1 MRRFEACDFALLAAF
16 IAMTVLGT
24 WNRALLLNDGA
35 YFLSVGWLGDAWD
48 LYFSQFVGRAIPLLF
63 SFGPAWAFRWAFT
76 PSAAT
81 YMTLAHLLYFAA
93 PLCFWLAIRA
103 VEPQR
108 AFSRL
113 YLATMLA
120 LVYFP
125 SEVVIGAGL
134 WTVWAALLADPAR
147 SRTQAV
153 SMTLAFALILAFTH
167 PAMALMSLIYL
178 AVGSALAVLGR
189 PFPLRSLLAALFMA
203 LLLIAAYF
211 ATSRLFPSTNPSIL
225 EMQASASSDY
235 VNPGWTLVTLV
246 LFPMLAAMWLLVIMP
261 GVPTVREHWR
271 VPAPAILVIGVVG
284 LWFAANGTSLYT
296 YLFARH
302 STSHVLALALALA
315 VPAAVWNARARDPL
329 MWVAAIAIT
338 AAVSYNVDIALFG
351 RFVDR
356 HLTPGVTDVDRQ
368 AEPWPLPQGR
378 GLVDTRIYF
387 KWAAGANYTR
397 DVVMG
402 DYERYRQVLAFY
414 SFFRSNRQSVLY
426 HRLPAGH
433 WVPFECAPMQ
443 RALAL
448 AHDPQD
454 QMFLTFLGGHYCVP

>member
-1 MRRFEACDFALLAAF
+1 MRWANAANGCRSSALRSNAFEHDRTMNPTGCSSRSSPTAIACADMRRFEACDFALLAAF
-16 IAMTVLGT
+16 ITMTVLGT

-167 PAMALMSLIYL
+167 PAM
-178 AVGSALAVLGR
+178 
-189 PFPLRSLLAALFMA
+189 
-203 LLLIAAYF
+203 
-211 ATSRLFPSTNPSIL
+211 
-225 EMQASASSDY
+225 
-235 VNPGWTLVTLV
+235 
-246 LFPMLAAMWLLVIMP
+246 
-261 GVPTVREHWR
+261 
-271 VPAPAILVIGVVG
+271 
-284 LWFAANGTSLYT
+284 
-296 YLFARH
+296 
-302 STSHVLALALALA
+302 
-315 VPAAVWNARARDPL
+315 
-329 MWVAAIAIT
+329 
-338 AAVSYNVDIALFG
+338 
-351 RFVDR
+351 
-356 HLTPGVTDVDRQ
+356 
-368 AEPWPLPQGR
+368 
-378 GLVDTRIYF
+378 
-387 KWAAGANYTR
+387 
-397 DVVMG
+397 
-402 DYERYRQVLAFY
+402 
-414 SFFRSNRQSVLY
+414 
-426 HRLPAGH
+426 
-433 WVPFECAPMQ
+433 
-443 RALAL
+443 
-448 AHDPQD
+448 
-454 QMFLTFLGGHYCVP
+454 